1 MLYLSLSKK
10 QIVSLT
16 DSHPLIE
23 KDLREGTINPSTII
37 ENHKQER
44 NESLRENHQKLIDS
58 KLISLIDFISL
69 QTEFDE
75 QLTNQ
80 ANSPRNYIGLLEVLL
95 LFMRAFRQ
103 QNWALHL
110 ASLHHVCKYFFAFD
124 MLSYA

>member
-1 MLYLSLSKK
+1 M
-10 QIVSLT
+10 SLT
-16 DSHPLIE
+16 DSLIE

-44 NESLRENHQKLIDS
+44 NESLRENHQKLIE
-58 KLISLIDFISL
+58 LISLIDFISL

-80 ANSPRNYIGLLEVLL
+80 AKSPRNYMGLLEVLL

-103 QNWALHL
+103 QNWELHL
-110 ASLHHVCKYFFAFD
+110 ASLHHVCKHFFAFD
-124 MLSYA
+124 MISYA